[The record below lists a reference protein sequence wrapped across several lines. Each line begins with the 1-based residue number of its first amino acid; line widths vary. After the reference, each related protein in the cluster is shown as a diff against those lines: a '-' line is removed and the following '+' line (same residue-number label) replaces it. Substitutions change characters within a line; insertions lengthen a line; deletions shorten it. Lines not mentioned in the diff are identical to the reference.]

1 MARPGSTPS
10 PRPIEGQ
17 RLAASAD
24 SCYQDAMDTLE
35 ALTTR
40 RSPLALGPEAPPQE
54 VVRRALEAGLCAPDH
69 GKLRPWRFL
78 LLEGSQRERLGDA
91 MAEALAARDP
101 EAPESLLEKE
111 RAKPL
116 RAPLIIAVVARTQP
130 DHRKIPLEEQRQA
143 VATSAFSIMLAFH
156 AQGWGCQWK
165 TGAAARDPKVIESL
179 GLKAHD
185 EIIGYLY
192 VGAPAGQPPPPRREM
207 ALENFLLNLPEGW

>member
-1 MARPGSTPS
+1 MRCRRLEAR
-10 PRPIEGQ
+10 RPNRYLEG
-17 RLAASAD
+17 
-24 SCYQDAMDTLE
+24 MNTLE

-40 RSPLALGPEAPPQE
+40 RSPLALGAESPPRE
-54 VVRRALEAGLCAPDH
+54 IIRRALEAALCAPDH

-78 LLEGSQRERLGDA
+78 LLEGPQRERLGEA
-91 MAEALAARDP
+91 MAQALAARDP

-116 RAPLIIAVVARTQP
+116 RAPLIITTVARLQP
-130 DHRKIPLEEQRQA
+130 DHRKIPVEEQRQA
-143 VATSAFSIMLAFH
+143 VASAAFSIMLAIH

-179 GLKAHD
+179 GLEAHD

-192 VGAPAGQPPPPRREM
+192 VGTPAGQPPPPRREM
-207 ALENFLLNLPEGW
+207 ALEDFLLNLPEGW